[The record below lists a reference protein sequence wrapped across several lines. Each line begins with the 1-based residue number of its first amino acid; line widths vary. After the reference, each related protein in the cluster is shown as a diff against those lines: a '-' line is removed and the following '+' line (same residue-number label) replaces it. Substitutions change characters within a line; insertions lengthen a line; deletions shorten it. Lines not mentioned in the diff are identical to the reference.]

1 MKAQAEIM
9 TYAEMVSA
17 FDGEWVL
24 IGEPELTPMNEVIR
38 GAVHFHSISRDEV
51 YREAMQRSLNRVA
64 ILYMGARPT
73 DVDFPL
79 KYGLPVQ
86 SPWRTHHRACD
97 AGLSAT
103 I

>member
-9 TYAEMVSA
+9 TYAEMEAA

-38 GAVHFHSISRDEV
+38 GAVLAH
-51 YREAMQRSLNRVA
+51 
-64 ILYMGARPT
+64 
-73 DVDFPL
+73 DVDKEAVYQALWRLRERDSEPSHIAVWYF
-79 KYGLPVQ
+79 GE
-86 SPWRTHHRACD
+86 SPKD
-97 AGLSAT
+97 VEFL